1 MPARASDDEIGAIV
15 TASGADGLRDNL
27 PVQFDVLVIGG
38 GHAGIEAAHAAA
50 RMGRRT
56 ALLTGSVE
64 AIGRMSC
71 NPAIGGLA
79 KGQLVREIDA
89 LGGVMGTLADAA
101 GIQFR
106 ILNRSRGPAV
116 WGPRAQCDRALY
128 ARLARDRMESTEGL
142 TILEGVAEALLEER
156 GRAAGAVTSAGERIA
171 ASAVVV
177 TAGTFLN
184 GLMHTGERSTEGGRV
199 GEAPSRGLSA
209 SLAASGL
216 RLGRFKTGT
225 PPRLHRD
232 TIDFSICAPQ
242 EGDDPPVPF
251 SFRTTRLPDRQMLCW
266 LTATNTRVHALIREN
281 LHRSP
286 MYSGR
291 IRGTGPRYCPS
302 VEDKV
307 VRFADKEQHTLFLE
321 PDGWDSEEIY
331 VNGLSTSLPEEVQ
344 RAILAEIPALAN
356 ARMLRPGYAVEY
368 DFVFPDQLSSS
379 LEALAAPGLF
389 LAGQVNGTSG
399 YEEAAAQGI
408 LAGINAALAT
418 TGEPPFVLDRSEA
431 YAAVLVDDLTTK
443 GLEEPYRL
451 FTSRAEYRLLLGVDT
466 VLPRLL
472 PHGRR
477 LGLVTEADYAT
488 AMRGEERLR
497 QAEKALRRT
506 TITPSAP
513 NRELLR
519 DRFGF
524 ELSAPT
530 TLFKLLQRQDLS
542 ANALASLFPELFE
555 ELDRED
561 RSILENRIRYDG
573 YIAREHERLERLK
586 PFELRPIP
594 AGFQYDGVPGLSNE
608 AIEQCTRRRPRTIG
622 EASRLPGVTPAAIAI
637 ISSHVARAGG
647 PPASG

>member
-1 MPARASDDEIGAIV
+1 MR
-15 TASGADGLRDNL
+15 
-27 PVQFDVLVIGG
+27 FDVLVIGG

-56 ALLTGSVE
+56 ALLTGSRA

-89 LGGVMGTLADAA
+89 LGGVMGELADAA

-128 ARLARDRMESTEGL
+128 ARLARQRVECTEGL
-142 TILEGVAEALLEER
+142 TTLEGMAESLIDE
-156 GRAAGAVTSAGERIA
+156 AGRIA
-171 ASAVVV
+171 GVVTDTGQRVSASAVVV

-184 GLMHTGERSTEGGRV
+184 GLMHTGERRTEGGRV
-199 GEAPSRGLSA
+199 GEAAASGLSA
-209 SLAASGL
+209 SLEAAGL
-216 RLGRFKTGT
+216 KLGRFKTGT

-232 TIDFSICAPQ
+232 TIDYAACSPQ

-251 SFRTTRLPDRQMLCW
+251 SFRTKRLPRRQALCW
-266 LTATNTRVHALIREN
+266 LTETNAGVHALIRAN

-291 IRGTGPRYCPS
+291 IHGIGPRYCPS

-307 VRFADKEQHTLFLE
+307 VRFSDKDRHTLFLE

-331 VNGLSTSLPEEVQ
+331 VNGLSTSLPEDVQ
-344 RAILAEIPALAN
+344 RGILAEIPALAR
-356 ARMLRPGYAVEY
+356 AKMIRPGYAVEY
-368 DFVFPDQLSSS
+368 DFVFPDQLSIA
-379 LEALAAPGLF
+379 LEALEAPGLF
-389 LAGQVNGTSG
+389 LAGQINGTSG

-408 LAGINAALAT
+408 LAGINAALAAA
-418 TGEPPFVLDRSEA
+418 GDEPFVLDRSEA
-431 YAAVLVDDLTTK
+431 YAAVLVDDLTKK

-477 LGLVTEADYAT
+477 LGLIAEDEYAE

-497 QAEKALRRT
+497 EAESGLRERT
-506 TITPSAP
+506 FTPNLAT
-513 NRELLR
+513 REAFRRRL
-519 DRFGF
+519 GI
-524 ELSAPT
+524 ELSNPAT
-530 TLFKLLQRQDLS
+530 AFKLLQRNDLS
-542 ANALASLFPELFE
+542 VDQLDLLAPELFAG
-555 ELDRED
+555 LDRED
-561 RSILENRIRYDG
+561 RSILESRVRYEG
-573 YIAREHERLERLK
+573 YILRENERLERSK
-586 PFELRPIP
+586 PFDARRIP
-594 AGFQYDGVPGLSNE
+594 RGFRYEGLPGLSTE
-608 AIEQCTRRRPRTIG
+608 AVEQCSRRRPRTVG
-622 EASRLPGVTPAAIAI
+622 EASRIPGVTPAAVAI
-637 ISSHVARAGG
+637 ISAHVARAGG
-647 PPASG
+647 APSA